1 MKPKLKKIV
10 GIDVSKLTID
20 VYDGK
25 KNYHFKN
32 NYEGFRDLLNKTSGH
47 YVMEATGS
55 YHVQLASYLFEKERD
70 VSIVNPLSVKRF
82 SQMKFIRAKTDK
94 QDAAMIYEYGQITEL
109 ELWKAPKEYL
119 IKIKQLFTATDLM
132 LKHRSAYNNQL
143 EAFAQMKVVDKE
155 LITVIEEQLTTL
167 SISIKALEAKAEELV
182 LENAKELY
190 QKLKSIP
197 SIGRKSA
204 IMLIAI
210 TNEFK
215 NFDNSKQLASYIG
228 ICPRVY
234 QSGTSV
240 NGKGKICKMG
250 NSQIRHTLFMCSL
263 TASRYNLGCK
273 QMFERLTLKGKPKKV
288 ALVAVMNKLIKQAF
302 AIGTKL
308 DYYNETKLN
317 SEINLN

>member
-1 MKPKLKKIV
+1 MKTKVKKIV

-20 VYDGK
+20 VYDGE
-25 KNYHFKN
+25 KNYQFKN
-32 NYEGFRDLLNKTSGH
+32 NYEGFRQLLNTTEGH
-47 YVMEATGS
+47 YVMESTGS
-55 YHVQLASYLFEKERD
+55 YHVQLASYLFEKERE

-82 SQMKFIRAKTDK
+82 SQMRFIRAKTDK
-94 QDAAMIYEYGQITEL
+94 QDAAMIYEYGQITAL
-109 ELWKAPKEYL
+109 ELWEAPKEY
-119 IKIKQLFTATDLM
+119 IVKIKQLFTATDLM
-132 LKHRSAYNNQL
+132 LKHLSAYNNQL
-143 EAFAQMKVVDKE
+143 EAFAQMKVKDELVIATIKE
-155 LITVIEEQLTTL
+155 QTAVLNR
-167 SISIKALEAKAEELV
+167 SIKALENKAEELV
-182 LENAKELY
+182 LKHAKELY
-190 QKLKSIP
+190 QRLKTIP

-228 ICPRVY
+228 ISPRIY

-250 NSQIRHTLFMCSL
+250 NSQIRHTLYMCSL

-273 QMFERLTLKGKPKKV
+273 QMFERLVLNGKPKKV

-308 DYYNETKLN
+308 ENYNETKLN
-317 SEINLN
+317 FEFNLN

>member
-1 MKPKLKKIV
+1 MVKLKKIV

-25 KNYHFKN
+25 KSYQFKN
-32 NYEGFRDLLNKTSGH
+32 SITGFKQLIKKTSGH

-55 YHVQLASYLFEKERD
+55 YHVKLASYLFD
-70 VSIVNPLSVKRF
+70 SNLLISVVNPLIVKRY
-82 SQMKFIRAKTDK
+82 SQMRLLRAKTDK
-94 QDAAMIYEYGQITEL
+94 SDAIMIYEYGQFDEL
-109 ELWKAPKEYL
+109 KQWEVPKAYIVE
-119 IKIKQLFTATDLM
+119 IKQIFTAIDLM
-132 LKHRSAYNNQL
+132 LKHRLGYRNQI
-143 EAFAQMKVVDKE
+143 EAFTQMKIKSKQVFKGLEDQVEILNYAIKE
-155 LITVIEEQLTTL
+155 LEE
-167 SISIKALEAKAEELV
+167 AAEKLV
-182 LENAKELY
+182 LENAGVLY
-190 QKLKSIP
+190 QKLKTIP

-215 NFDNSKQLASYIG
+215 DFENSKQLSSYVG
-228 ICPRVY
+228 ISPRIY

-250 NSQIRHTLFMCSL
+250 MGQMRKILFMGSL
-263 TASRYNLGCK
+263 TAIRHNLACK
-273 QMFERLTLKGKPKKV
+273 EIFNRLVEKGKPKKV

-308 DYYNETKLN
+308 ENYVEPKLN
-317 SEINLN
+317 LEIKLN

>member
-1 MKPKLKKIV
+1 MKTKIKKIV

-32 NYEGFRDLLNKTSGH
+32 NYEGFKQLLKTTEGH

-55 YHVQLASYLFEKERD
+55 YHVQLASYLFEKVQT
-70 VSIVNPLSVKRF
+70 VSVVNPLSVKRF

-94 QDAAMIYEYGQITEL
+94 QDAAMIFEYGQIMEL
-109 ELWKAPKEYL
+109 ELWKAPKEY
-119 IKIKQLFTATDLM
+119 IVKIKQIFTATDLM
-132 LKHRSAYNNQL
+132 LKHQSAYNNQL
-143 EAFAQMKVVDKE
+143 EAFAQMKIIDG
-155 LITVIEEQLTTL
+155 LVIATIKEQLTVL
-167 SISIKALEAKAEELV
+167 KKSIKVLENKAEELV

-190 QKLKSIP
+190 QKLKTIP
-197 SIGRKSA
+197 SIGRKTA
-204 IMLIAI
+204 ILLIAI

-215 NFDNSKQLASYIG
+215 NFENSKQLASYIG
-228 ICPRVY
+228 ICPRIY

-240 NGKGKICKMG
+240 NGRGKICKMG
-250 NSQIRHTLFMCSL
+250 NGQIRHTLFMCSL

-273 QMFERLTLKGKPKKV
+273 EMFERLTLNGKPKKV
-288 ALVAVMNKLIKQAF
+288 ALVAVMNKLIKQVF

-308 DYYNETKLN
+308 ENYNETKLN
-317 SEINLN
+317 FEINLN